1 MRPLRILLHAFVLPA
16 IYIAFQL
23 IKLAPREIKDEVP
36 GSILKADYYAL
47 VGAFILMLLILF
59 YGSFVT
65 GQRRALPLQKRKM
78 LVWVFIGV
86 IVVVDSALI
95 YYLNGI
101 EQPAQEF
108 LT

>member
-1 MRPLRILLHAFVLPA
+1 MRPLRILLHLLVLPA
-16 IYIAFQL
+16 FYIAFQL
-23 IKLAPREIKDEVP
+23 IKLAPREIKDDVP
-36 GSILKADYYAL
+36 GSIMQEDYYAL
-47 VGAFILMLLILF
+47 VGAFVLMLLILF

-65 GQRRALPLQKRKM
+65 GQRRALPVAKRKM

-86 IVVVDSALI
+86 VVAVDSALI

-101 EQPAQEF
+101 AEPVQEY